1 MNDDFEFGIL
11 SPWIRDDQITDINY
25 NGKQCWVD
33 HLEKGRYPIEPF
45 TAHEFMQAFAYKIAN
60 YVNLPFNI
68 SSPILEAETKEL
80 RISML
85 HQSVC
90 RSGLSISIRK
100 TPALL
105 RISDVM
111 MKNYAPNWVIE
122 LLREA
127 IKARSNILIS
137 GLPGSGKTEL
147 VKYLMKSIPASQRV
161 ITIEDSLELRYGEI
175 HPQKDHVMI
184 KISPLFDYEDAIKAA
199 LRQRPDWICVSEVR
213 GREVMQLIQSCST
226 GASVLSTV
234 HAENATAIPQR
245 LLHMMPDVDVTN
257 NNLLALVHSTLDFG
271 LHIEIQSSPKGI
283 RRKIKELVYYHLD
296 EHFKPKTILIYK
308 DDEKNPEIHFND
320 LPNKGIHREP

>member
-1 MNDDFEFGIL
+1 MNDDFDFGL
-11 SPWIRDDQITDINY
+11 LNPWIKDSLITDINY

-45 TAHEFMQAFAYKIAN
+45 SAHDFMQALAYKIAN

-68 SSPILEAETKEL
+68 SSPILEAETHQL

-105 RISDVM
+105 RISDQM
-111 MKNYAPNWVIE
+111 MKAYAPNWVNDF
-122 LLREA
+122 LRDA
-127 IKARSNILIS
+127 IKGRANLLIS

-147 VKYLMKSIPASQRV
+147 VKYLMKGIPAYQRV
-161 ITIEDSLELRYGEI
+161 ITIEDSLELRYGDI
-175 HPQKDHVMI
+175 HPHKDHVMI
-184 KISPLFDYEDAIKAA
+184 KIGPLFDYEAAIKAA

-234 HAENATAIPQR
+234 HAENAQSIPQR

-257 NNLLALVHSTLDFG
+257 TNLLALVHSTIDLG
-271 LHIEIQSSPKGI
+271 IHLEIQSSSKGI
-283 RRKIKELVYYHLD
+283 RRKIKEIVYFHLD
-296 EHFKPKTILIYK
+296 GNFKPKNIVIYSDNGK
-308 DDEKNPEIHFND
+308 YPEYRFD
-320 LPNKGIHREP
+320 ALPPKGFSRES

>member
-1 MNDDFEFGIL
+1 MNDDFDFGL
-11 SPWIRDDQITDINY
+11 LTPWIKDDQITDINY
-25 NGKQCWVD
+25 NGKQVWVD

-45 TAHEFMQAFAYKIAN
+45 TAHEFMTALAFKIAN

-68 SSPILEAETKEL
+68 SAPILEAETKEL

-105 RISDVM
+105 RISDAM
-111 MKNYAPNWVIE
+111 MKNYAPVWVGE
-122 LLREA
+122 LLKEA
-127 IKARSNILIS
+127 IKSRSNILIS

-147 VKYLMKSIPASQRV
+147 VKYLMKSIPAHQRV

-184 KISPLFDYEDAIKAA
+184 KVSALFDYEAAIKAA

-234 HAENATAIPQR
+234 HAEHAHAIPQR

-257 NNLLALVHSTLDFG
+257 PSLMALVHSTLDLG
-271 LHIEIQSSPKGI
+271 IHLEIQSSPKGI
-283 RRKIKELVYYHLD
+283 RRKIKEIVYFYLD
-296 EHFKPKTILIYK
+296 DDFKPKTLLIYS
-308 DDEKNPEIHFND
+308 DSEENPELKFSA
-320 LPNKGIHREP
+320 LPSKGIHHEK

>member
-1 MNDDFEFGIL
+1 MHDDFDFGL
-11 SPWIRDDQITDINY
+11 LTPWVKDDQITDINY
-25 NGKQCWVD
+25 NGKQVWVD

-45 TAHEFMQAFAYKIAN
+45 SAHDFMQALAYKIAN

-68 SSPILEAETKEL
+68 SAPILEAETRDL

-105 RISDVM
+105 RINDGM
-111 MKNYAPNWVIE
+111 MKSYAPSWVSK
-122 LLREA
+122 LLTEA
-127 IKARSNILIS
+127 IKARTNILIS

-147 VKYLMKSIPASQRV
+147 VKYLMKNIPASQRV

-175 HPQKDHVMI
+175 HPHKDHVMI
-184 KISPLFDYEDAIKAA
+184 KISPLFDYEAAIKAA

-213 GREVMQLIQSCST
+213 GREVMALIQGCST

-234 HAENATAIPQR
+234 HAENAHAIPQR

-257 NNLLALVHSTLDFG
+257 TNLLAVVHSTIDLG
-271 LHIEIQSSPKGI
+271 IHLEIQSSPQGI
-283 RRKIKELVYYHLD
+283 RRKIKEIVYFYLD
-296 EHFKPKTILIYK
+296 EQFKPKTMLIY
-308 DDEKNPEIHFND
+308 DDGEDNAELGFAD
-320 LPNKGIHREP
+320 LPSKGIHHDH

>member
-1 MNDDFEFGIL
+1 MNDEFDFGL
-11 SPWIRDDQITDINY
+11 LNPWIKDDQITDINY
-25 NGKQCWVD
+25 NGKQVWVD

-45 TAHEFMQAFAYKIAN
+45 TAHEFMQALAFKIAN
-60 YVNLPFNI
+60 FVNLPFNI
-68 SSPILEAETKEL
+68 SAPILEAETKEL

-105 RISDVM
+105 RINEAM
-111 MKNYAPNWVIE
+111 MKSYAPNWVNV
-122 LLREA
+122 LLKDA
-127 IKARSNILIS
+127 IKGRCNILIS

-147 VKYLMKSIPASQRV
+147 VKYLMKNIPAYQRV

-184 KISPLFDYEDAIKAA
+184 KVSPLFDYEAAIKAA

-213 GREVMQLIQSCST
+213 GREVMALIQSCST

-234 HAENATAIPQR
+234 HAENAHSIPQR
-245 LLHMMPDVDVTN
+245 LLHMMPDIDVTN
-257 NNLLALVHSTLDFG
+257 TSLLALVHSALDLG
-271 LHIEIQSSPKGI
+271 IHLEIQSSTKGI
-283 RRKIKELVYYHLD
+283 HRKIKEIVYFYLD
-296 EHFKPKTILIYK
+296 DQFKPKTRLIYN
-308 DDEKNPEIHFND
+308 DQENNEEISFDD
-320 LPNKGIHREP
+320 LPVKGTHHEK

>member
-1 MNDDFEFGIL
+1 MHDDFDFGL
-11 SPWIRDDQITDINY
+11 LTPWVKDDQITDINY
-25 NGKQCWVD
+25 NGKQVWVD

-45 TAHEFMQAFAYKIAN
+45 SAHDFMQALAYKIAN

-68 SSPILEAETKEL
+68 SAPILEAETRDL

-105 RISDVM
+105 RISDGM
-111 MKNYAPNWVIE
+111 MKAYAPAWVSK
-122 LLREA
+122 LLTEA

-147 VKYLMKSIPASQRV
+147 VKYLMRNIPASQRV

-175 HPQKDHVMI
+175 HPHKDHVMI
-184 KISPLFDYEDAIKAA
+184 KISPLFDYEAAIKAA

-213 GREVMQLIQSCST
+213 GREVMALIQSCST

-234 HAENATAIPQR
+234 HAENAHAIPQR

-257 NNLLALVHSTLDFG
+257 TNLLAVVHSTIDLG
-271 LHIEIQSSPKGI
+271 IHLEIQSSPQGI
-283 RRKIKELVYYHLD
+283 RRKIKEIVYFYLD
-296 EHFKPKTILIYK
+296 EHFKPKTMLIY
-308 DDEKNPEIHFND
+308 DDGEDNTELAFAD
-320 LPNKGIHREP
+320 LPSKGIHHDH

>member
-1 MNDDFEFGIL
+1 MNDDFDFGYL
-11 SPWIRDDQITDINY
+11 SPWIKDDQITDINY
-25 NGKQCWVD
+25 NGKQVWVD
-33 HLEKGRYPIEPF
+33 HLQKGRYPIEPF
-45 TAHEFMQAFAYKIAN
+45 NAHEFMQALAYKIAN

-105 RISDVM
+105 RISDLM
-111 MKNYAPNWVIE
+111 MKTYAPQWVID
-122 LLREA
+122 LLKNAVKSRA
-127 IKARSNILIS
+127 NILIS

-147 VKYLMKSIPASQRV
+147 VKYLMKNIPASQRV

-184 KISPLFDYEDAIKAA
+184 KVGSLFDYEAAIKAA

-234 HAENATAIPQR
+234 HAENAHAIPQR

-257 NNLLALVHSTLDFG
+257 PTLMALVHSTIDLG
-271 LHIEIQSSPKGI
+271 VHLEIQSSPKGI
-283 RRKIKELVYYHLD
+283 KRKIKEIVYFHLD
-296 EHFKPKTILIYK
+296 DDFKSKSLLIYR
-308 DDEKNPEIHFND
+308 DDEKGPEFHYDD
-320 LPNKGIHREP
+320 LPKKGIHHES

>member
-1 MNDDFEFGIL
+1 MNDDFDFGL
-11 SPWIRDDQITDINY
+11 LNPWINDDLITDINY
-25 NGKQCWVD
+25 NSKQVWVD

-45 TAHEFMQAFAYKIAN
+45 SAHEFMQAMAYKIAN
-60 YVNLPFNI
+60 FVNLPFNI
-68 SSPILEAETKEL
+68 SAPILEAETKEL

-105 RISDVM
+105 RINDQM
-111 MKNYAPNWVIE
+111 MKAYAPGWVGT
-122 LLREA
+122 LLKEA
-127 IKARSNILIS
+127 IKGRWNILIS

-147 VKYLMKSIPASQRV
+147 VKYLMKNIPAYQRV

-184 KISPLFDYEDAIKAA
+184 KVSPLFDYEAAIKAA

-234 HAENATAIPQR
+234 HAENAHSIPQR

-257 NNLLALVHSTLDFG
+257 TNLLALVHSTMDLG
-271 LHIEIQSSPKGI
+271 VHLEIQSSPKGI
-283 RRKIKELVYYHLD
+283 HRKIKEIVYFYLD
-296 EHFKPKTILIYK
+296 EQFKPKIKLIYSDGESNTELTLK
-308 DDEKNPEIHFND
+308 E
-320 LPNKGIHREP
+320 LPSKGIHHEK

>member
-1 MNDDFEFGIL
+1 MNDDFDFGFL
-11 SPWIRDDQITDINY
+11 NPWIKDDQITDINY

-45 TAHEFMQAFAYKIAN
+45 CAHDFMQALAYKIAN

-105 RISDVM
+105 RITDLI
-111 MKNYAPNWVIE
+111 MKNYAPNWVNE
-122 LLREA
+122 FLKEA
-127 IKARSNILIS
+127 IKARANILIS

-147 VKYLMKSIPASQRV
+147 VKYLMKFIPAYQRV

-175 HPQKDHVMI
+175 HPHKDHVMI
-184 KISPLFDYEDAIKAA
+184 KISPLFDYEAAIKAA

-213 GREVMQLIQSCST
+213 GREVMQLIQSSST

-234 HAENATAIPQR
+234 HAENAYSIPQR

-257 NNLLALVHSTLDFG
+257 AHLLALVHSTIDLG
-271 LHIEIQSSPKGI
+271 LHLEIESSPKGI
-283 RRKIKELVYYHLD
+283 YRKIKEIVYFYLD
-296 EHFKPKTILIYK
+296 EQFKPKTILIYNS
-308 DDEKNPEIHFND
+308 EKKETGLRFNE
-320 LPNKGIHREP
+320 LPMKGIHRET

>member
-1 MNDDFEFGIL
+1 MNDDFDFGL
-11 SPWIRDDQITDINY
+11 LNPWIKDDQITDINY
-25 NGKQCWVD
+25 NGKQVWVD
-33 HLEKGRYPIEPF
+33 HLQKGRYPIEPF
-45 TAHEFMQAFAYKIAN
+45 SAHDFMQALAYKIAN

-80 RISML
+80 RISMI

-105 RISDVM
+105 RITDLM
-111 MKNYAPNWVIE
+111 MKTYAPSWVID
-122 LLREA
+122 LLKTAVKSRA
-127 IKARSNILIS
+127 NILIS

-147 VKYLMKSIPASQRV
+147 VKYLMKNIPASQRV

-184 KISPLFDYEDAIKAA
+184 KISELFDYEAAIKAA

-234 HAENATAIPQR
+234 HAENAHSIPQR

-257 NNLLALVHSTLDFG
+257 PTLLALVHSTIDLG
-271 LHIEIQSSPKGI
+271 VHLEIQSSPKGI
-283 RRKIKELVYYHLD
+283 KRKIKEIVYYHLD
-296 EHFKPKTILIYK
+296 EHFTSKSLLIYR
-308 DDEKNPEIHFND
+308 DDEKGNEFHYED
-320 LPNKGIHREP
+320 LPKKGIHHEN

>member
-1 MNDDFEFGIL
+1 MNDDFDFGL
-11 SPWIRDDQITDINY
+11 LNPWIKDDQITDINY
-25 NGKQCWVD
+25 NGKQVWVD
-33 HLEKGRYPIEPF
+33 HLQKGRYPIEPF
-45 TAHEFMQAFAYKIAN
+45 SAHDFMQALAYKIAN

-80 RISML
+80 RISMI

-105 RISDVM
+105 RITDLM
-111 MKNYAPNWVIE
+111 MKTYAPMWVID
-122 LLREA
+122 LLKRA
-127 IKARSNILIS
+127 VKSRANILIS

-147 VKYLMKSIPASQRV
+147 VKYLMKNIPASQRV

-175 HPQKDHVMI
+175 HPLKDHVMI
-184 KISPLFDYEDAIKAA
+184 KVSELFDYEAAIKAA

-234 HAENATAIPQR
+234 HAENAHSIPQR

-257 NNLLALVHSTLDFG
+257 PTLLALVHSTIDLG
-271 LHIEIQSSPKGI
+271 VHLEIQSSSKGI
-283 RRKIKELVYYHLD
+283 KRKIKEIVYYYLD
-296 EHFKPKTILIYK
+296 ENFKSKSLLIYS
-308 DDEKNPEIHFND
+308 DEEKGSELHYED
-320 LPNKGIHREP
+320 LPKKGIHHEG

>member
-1 MNDDFEFGIL
+1 MNDDFDFGL
-11 SPWIRDDQITDINY
+11 LNPWIKDDQITDINY
-25 NGKQCWVD
+25 NGKQVWVD
-33 HLEKGRYPIEPF
+33 HLQKGRYPIEPF
-45 TAHEFMQAFAYKIAN
+45 SAHDFMQALAYKIAN

-80 RISML
+80 RISMI

-105 RISDVM
+105 RITDLM
-111 MKNYAPNWVIE
+111 MKTYAPAWVIDF
-122 LLREA
+122 LKTAVKSRA
-127 IKARSNILIS
+127 NILIS

-147 VKYLMKSIPASQRV
+147 VKYLMKNIPASQRV

-184 KISPLFDYEDAIKAA
+184 KVSELFDYEAAIKAA

-234 HAENATAIPQR
+234 HAENAHSIPQR

-257 NNLLALVHSTLDFG
+257 PTLLALVHSTIDLG
-271 LHIEIQSSPKGI
+271 VHLEIQSSPKGI
-283 RRKIKELVYYHLD
+283 KRKIKEIVYYHLD
-296 EHFKPKTILIYK
+296 EHFTSKSLLIYR
-308 DDEKNPEIHFND
+308 DDEKGNELHYED
-320 LPNKGIHREP
+320 LPKKGIHHEN